1 MNAALRSL
9 RSPRAQQT
17 VRLFQI
23 MATGL
28 LLGLLSVQAETSIA
42 EPEVKPFRLGFSIKL
57 LSGLNV
63 NEARAAVR
71 TITAAISL
79 EKDIPADPN
88 PVITQ
93 TLDEAEE
100 ALRNKTIDCLG
111 MTLAEF
117 WSLRGK
123 ISFDRYV
130 FPCSQGSPEESYL
143 LIVSKRSSI
152 QSLHD
157 LKGKKILIHSGSRTR
172 LALPWLDVELAKADL
187 PTTTNFFG
195 SITEPEKT
203 IKTVLPVF
211 FHQAEA
217 CVVTR
222 RSFETVTEMNPQL
235 GRELRI
241 LASSPAYVPL
251 IIAFRSDFSATMKQA
266 VIKECGIMHTSTYG
280 QQGMLIIQT
289 QQLIEH
295 PISITAESLALL
307 DEHAKLHPT
316 ANSQKFSELE
326 RLPMSAADTP

>member
-1 MNAALRSL
+1 MNAALRL
-9 RSPRAQQT
+9 PRSPLALRTA
-17 VRLFQI
+17 RLLQNL
-23 MATGL
+23 ATGL
-28 LLGLLSVQAETSIA
+28 LLGILSLRAETSIA
-42 EPEVKPFRLGFSIKL
+42 EPDTKPFHLGFSIKL

-93 TLDEAEE
+93 TLDESEE
-100 ALRNKTIDCLG
+100 ALRSKTIDCLG

-117 WSLRGK
+117 WALRGK

-143 LIVSKRSSI
+143 LIVNKRSSI

-172 LALPWLDVELAKADL
+172 LALPWLDVELAKANL
-187 PTTTNFFG
+187 STTTNFFG

-222 RSFETVTEMNPQL
+222 RSFETVIEMNPQI
-235 GRELRI
+235 GRDLRI

-295 PISITAESLALL
+295 PISITAASLALL
-307 DEHAKLHPT
+307 DEHAKLYPT
-316 ANSQKFSELE
+316 ANVHKFAAQEL
-326 RLPMSAADTP
+326 PSKPTVDTP